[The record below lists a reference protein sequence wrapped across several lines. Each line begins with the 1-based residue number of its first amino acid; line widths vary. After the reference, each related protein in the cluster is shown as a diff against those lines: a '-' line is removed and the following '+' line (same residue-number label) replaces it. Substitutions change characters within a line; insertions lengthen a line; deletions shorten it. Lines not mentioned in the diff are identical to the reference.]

1 MLKTDCMD
9 YLLILVG
16 FGILIL
22 GGNWLLKAAVSLS
35 LRLEIPKIVI
45 GMTVVSFATSAPELI
60 VSLNASLD
68 GHPDIALG
76 NVIGSNI
83 ANLGFV
89 LGIVIIVSTIQ
100 VEKSF
105 YITDWPVMML
115 ASFVLYGFLAFD
127 GQIQRWEGAVMFS
140 MLIIFLVYL
149 LKFQKTAV
157 VDEMPEDDEV
167 FTYGRTLG
175 YLVLGGLGLW
185 FGSELL
191 IKGAV
196 NLADEFGVSKRI
208 IGVTIISIG
217 TSIPELAASLIAVI
231 KKEKAI
237 SLGNLLGSNVFN
249 ILAVLGITSM
259 ITPITAEDQGLM
271 NFDLIWMLLFA
282 LIVFPLV
289 FAPVR
294 MRLSWKEGLIL
305 LGSYVVF
312 IAMLVQ

>member
-1 MLKTDCMD
+1 MN
-9 YLLILVG
+9 YVLILAG
-16 FGILIL
+16 FAILIF

-35 LRLEIPKIVI
+35 LRFEIPKIVI

-60 VSLNASLD
+60 VSLNAALD

-76 NVIGSNI
+76 NAIGSNI

-115 ASFVLYGFLAFD
+115 ASFLLYGFLAFD
-127 GQIQRWEGAVMFS
+127 GQIQRWEGVVMFS
-140 MLIIFLVYL
+140 MLLVFLVYL

-157 VDEMPEDDEV
+157 VDEMPEDDQV
-167 FTYGRTLG
+167 FTYVQTMG
-175 YLVLGGLGLW
+175 YLVLGGVGLW
-185 FGSELL
+185 IGSELL
-191 IKGAV
+191 IEGAV
-196 NLADEFGVSKRI
+196 NLANEFGVSKRI

-217 TSIPELAASLIAVI
+217 TSIPELAASLIAVL

-259 ITPITAEDQGLM
+259 ITPIIAEDEGLM

-289 FAPVR
+289 FVPVR